1 MTQGMVEVEESD
13 FGGYTRPLDAHVLLA
28 GESAS
33 LPMSKTLH
41 MLWDPGSHLSEQ
53 IHHRGVSP

>member
-28 GESAS
+28 GESDVSTYEQNAS
-33 LPMSKTLH
+33 YVV
-41 MLWDPGSHLSEQ
+41 GS
-53 IHHRGVSP
+53 RFSPI